1 MKVSRLKKTVAA
13 VALLLVFTAG
23 GFALGLAHDNALAG
37 STYSLDSRLALVN
50 RGWQLE
56 NDNYPLRLRF
66 QSEIGNVSS
75 LIQRPAVGTRRVRT
89 VPAVRRLSLIS
100 SRVYT
105 SKIPLHLLDLIL
117 LI

>member
-1 MKVSRLKKTVAA
+1 MKVTRLKKSVAA

-37 STYSLDSRLALVN
+37 SAYSLDSRLGLVN

-66 QSEIGNVSS
+66 ESAIGNVSS
-75 LIQRPAVGTRRVRT
+75 LIQRPVVGTRLVRT
-89 VPAVRRLSLIS
+89 LPAVRRLSWVF

-105 SKIPLHLLDLIL
+105 PKIPLHLRDLIL